1 MNNNDEKI
9 LNLHNQG
16 VEVKDIIKGTGLS
29 RSKVYQVIHNAENGI
44 EVTYAKRGRK
54 YGEKRLLTP
63 EQEQIIYKQLL
74 KTTPDEYSFTDS
86 KLWTRKNICSLIG
99 ELDVIVS
106 DHTVLNYLKR
116 FKLLYPRHTP
126 SDPLLQGK
134 EEAICISVAKLK
146 TENSTTFP
154 QSDNKEDVL
163 TYILYTYDKKG
174 TYYFRCYSEDSLNNN
189 KHLILYMVHDFI
201 SRITDLN
208 PSASIVCLLPAELH
222 DKNLRRTWVDNT
234 FNKLISEERIFFN
247 KMEETNE

>member
-16 VEVKDIIKGTGLS
+16 VEVKDIIKETGLS

-44 EVTYAKRGRK
+44 EVTYAKSGRK

-86 KLWTRKNICSLIG
+86 KLWTRKNIRSLIG

-106 DHTVLNYLKR
+106 DHTVLNYLKS
-116 FKLLYPRHTP
+116 FKLLYPRYTP
-126 SDPLLQGK
+126 SDPLLQVK
-134 EEAICISVAKLK
+134 EESINISIAKLK
-146 TENSTTFP
+146 TENSAAFP
-154 QSDNKEDVL
+154 QSGNKEGIL

-174 TYYFRCYSEDSLNNN
+174 TYYFRCYSDDSLNTN

-201 SRITDLN
+201 SRIPNLK
-208 PSASIVCLLPAELH
+208 PSVSISCFLPKENHSPKLR
-222 DKNLRRTWVDNT
+222 NLWVYDG
-234 FNKLISEERIFFN
+234 FDEQIKEKQIYFFKLEN
-247 KMEETNE
+247 ANE